1 MLHDITNPERYG
13 GLPANPQIP
22 ASFTLWKRV
31 AKPMALLLALFAAP
45 VAFFHYV
52 MEGPSAEPIPDAA
65 CTAIDRFDEAARAR
79 VGAHSRTVVHQNELL
94 RHPAYTRVLH
104 WGVAIFFIPALLSG
118 FAIYS
123 PWLFHWITP
132 LFGGGPMTRLLHP
145 WFSVGFVVLFALQF
159 LNWLRPMTWNADD
172 SRWMRRI
179 REYVANKDQLEP
191 EYVDF
196 FNGGQ
201 KLYFWAIVASAIVFL
216 GSGIPMWFPVT
227 FGRTLVSIGYV
238 LHDVAG
244 VVMLA
249 GFIIHIYE
257 GTAAEPGTFQSM
269 TRGTVERRW
278 AWTHHPAWYRRVT
291 GRDPR
296 ADCDEAVQRQERGNK
311 P

>member
-1 MLHDITNPERYG
+1 
-13 GLPANPQIP
+13 
-22 ASFTLWKRV
+22 
-31 AKPMALLLALFAAP
+31 
-45 VAFFHYV
+45 
-52 MEGPSAEPIPDAA
+52 
-65 CTAIDRFDEAARAR
+65 
-79 VGAHSRTVVHQNELL
+79 
-94 RHPAYTRVLH
+94 
-104 WGVAIFFIPALLSG
+104 
-118 FAIYS
+118 
-123 PWLFHWITP
+123 
-132 LFGGGPMTRLLHP
+132 
-145 WFSVGFVVLFALQF
+145 
-159 LNWLRPMTWNADD
+159 
-172 SRWMRRI
+172 MRRI

-201 KLYFWAIVASAIVFL
+201 KVYFWAIVASAVVFL
-216 GSGIPMWFPVT
+216 ASGIPMWFPVT

-296 ADCDEAVQRQERGNK
+296 ADCDEAVRRQERGNK
-311 P
+311 Q